1 MIIDADRLEKI
12 IIALIFLTL
21 SVTFIF
27 KPGDKVEVEITDI
40 GVLSN
45 TIKDEII

>member
-1 MIIDADRLEKI
+1 M
-12 IIALIFLTL
+12 
-21 SVTFIF
+21 
-27 KPGDKVEVEITDI
+27 KPGDNVEVEITDI

>member
-1 MIIDADRLEKI
+1 MDPPGRAVRAHELHDERAVHLPE
-12 IIALIFLTL
+12 AGDL
-21 SVTFIF
+21 
-27 KPGDKVEVEITDI
+27 GDKVEVEITDI

>member
-1 MIIDADRLEKI
+1 M
-12 IIALIFLTL
+12 
-21 SVTFIF
+21 
-27 KPGDKVEVEITDI
+27 KPGDKVEVEVTDI